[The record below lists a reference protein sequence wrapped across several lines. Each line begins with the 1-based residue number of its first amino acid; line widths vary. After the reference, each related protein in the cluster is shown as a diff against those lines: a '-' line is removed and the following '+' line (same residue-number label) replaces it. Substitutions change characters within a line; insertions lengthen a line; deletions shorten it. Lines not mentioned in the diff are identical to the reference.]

1 MSLRCC
7 LPEPRGCGLF
17 PHFVV
22 LDFQRGGL
30 LIGCG
35 IRFLKLVFCTL
46 KNVLVTEGAKELKCS
61 SHTGEKMTKVPQ
73 GFDFS
78 FLNDEEA
85 RKILQV
91 LERNEELQR
100 ADKDRIRYTA
110 NSSHSFPGALRGRG
124 RARRGRAAGAA
135 HLSGPPG
142 ERAAPRGKAAL
153 GFSREGRGR
162 PGRAGLR
169 VSGAG
174 TAFGAFL
181 FPSGSRRAA
190 PGRHT
195 WAAGGRGGPGGV
207 GSDVPGAVAGG
218 GGRLGGRKGAGA
230 LRGARS
236 WRARTHVLTDTGPAG
251 GAPSPVSFSLCPRD
265 ASLRPSP
272 TVGGAWERWH
282 LPGGE
287 VVPPQG
293 PELQQL
299 AKLCGV
305 SWRRIGTRGV
315 ATTRGSPCR

>member
-1 MSLRCC
+1 
-7 LPEPRGCGLF
+7 
-17 PHFVV
+17 
-22 LDFQRGGL
+22 
-30 LIGCG
+30 
-35 IRFLKLVFCTL
+35 
-46 KNVLVTEGAKELKCS
+46 
-61 SHTGEKMTKVPQ
+61 MTKVPQ

-110 NSSHSFPGALRGRG
+110 NSSHSFPGALRGPG

-142 ERAAPRGKAAL
+142 ERAAPRGKAEL

-190 PGRHT
+190 PAGTRGRRA
-195 WAAGGRGGPGGV
+195 AAGARAGWARPSPERSPGAEAGWAGEKGRGRCAARGPGGRAPTCFLTPV
-207 GSDVPGAVAGG
+207 LQAVRPRRCRSPSALADSRR
-218 GGRLGGRKGAGA
+218 RLGEMASPRRRSGPTPRAGTPA
-230 LRGARS
+230 TCQIVWSGLASDWDARS
-236 WRARTHVLTDTGPAG
+236 AHNAWVSLPVVLR
-251 GAPSPVSFSLCPRD
+251 SFTLNLTMQCYSSGIRYQRIKSRD
-265 ASLRPSP
+265 RCLGC
-272 TVGGAWERWH
+272 T
-282 LPGGE
+282 
-287 VVPPQG
+287 
-293 PELQQL
+293 
-299 AKLCGV
+299 
-305 SWRRIGTRGV
+305 
-315 ATTRGSPCR
+315 